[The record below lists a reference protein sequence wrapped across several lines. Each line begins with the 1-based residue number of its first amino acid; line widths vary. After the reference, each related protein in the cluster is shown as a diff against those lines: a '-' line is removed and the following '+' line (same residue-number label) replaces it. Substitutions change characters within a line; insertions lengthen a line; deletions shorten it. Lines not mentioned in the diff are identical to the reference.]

1 MTMME
6 SAVDPLA
13 TTEYA
18 GLFRTLAD
26 PTRLAIV
33 QHLAAG
39 PHRVTDLVDHMG
51 FAQSTI
57 SKHLSVLLERGLV
70 SVRSEGRS
78 AVYAL
83 QRQDHLSAL
92 ISAAEDLLHA
102 GGTPLSLCAHL
113 RGTSVPDVGAS

>member
-1 MTMME
+1 MTE
-6 SAVDPLA
+6 AAVDPLA

-26 PTRLAIV
+26 PTRLALV

-57 SKHLSVLLERGLV
+57 SKHLAVLVERGLV
-70 SVRSEGRS
+70 TGRAEGRS
-78 AVYAL
+78 TVYAL
-83 QRQDHLSAL
+83 QRQDRLAAL
-92 ISAAEDLLHA
+92 IAAAEALLHA

-113 RGTSVPDVGAS
+113 RSTSAPDVGAR